1 MKNFIY
7 IILLAFS
14 AMFAVSCNDDN
25 LSKEGEG
32 SVTFNINCA
41 DTRTQVTDAML
52 EKLTFRI
59 KSVIGGVETLI
70 RSYSGDEIKDMSIWL
85 IPGEYKVYVEGGD
98 KDVASFDKVYY
109 KGSAEFTVKAGDS
122 DRSIT
127 VDCYPDNV
135 MIKVVFDD
143 TIKTMVAED
152 KMTDVKAGIVFKK
165 SDDDSIAAPSLEY
178 TCVNGTE
185 NVVSSGVGYFI
196 LDNGQ
201 DALEWSLSAKDVA
214 KDKDVAKSGSYTP
227 TEGFKAGYVYTLK
240 FKYSADLGGY
250 INIAVKVDKADDL
263 ESIDQDVYFKPAPQF
278 SGNVVDKTLP
288 VYAGM
293 SDVEYTIKA
302 INELTSTTGKSV
314 KVMIDGVEITDG
326 ITTIYSEDKKECTLT
341 LGKNFTDKLK
351 IGSNTFRIIA
361 TDNTGAQTTYN
372 QKYVG
377 EGIGE
382 MEVTNAWMGAATIK
396 AYVTNP
402 NASNPIVYYKS
413 NKDSDY
419 TSVQLIVKDFIGTAN
434 ATVGGGREY
443 DYYLSYSNN
452 KIGDNAQFKT
462 GGAIIPNG
470 GMEDWSNV
478 GNNVLVPYKASE
490 QYWDCGNHGSATV
503 GAQVTLQATGRTGSS
518 AHLDSI
524 YASMFG
530 IGKFAAGNIFFGKYL
545 GTTGTDG
552 GIGYGKPFTFD
563 YKPDKLVV
571 YYKGNV
577 GSADYAGGDL
587 QKGNSDK
594 SQIFVWLCN
603 KLDVNMPYVVCTK
616 YQKTFLKADGT
627 YVKADE
633 AVSIPLKDPITN
645 KEVTYTVPAH
655 SAGEQ
660 VEGLVAWG
668 SWSRTQSGVSVN
680 GGAET
685 PDIDGT
691 QWEKIEIPLQYVGTD
706 RPNYLVISCAASAY
720 GDYFAGSTDSY
731 MYVDDFEFV
740 Y

>member
-1 MKNFIY
+1 MKKYIY
-7 IILLAFS
+7 ILLAF
-14 AMFAVSCNDDN
+14 AVMFAVSCNDDN
-25 LSKEGEG
+25 LSRDGEG

-122 DRSIT
+122 DKSIT

-165 SDDDSIAAPSLEY
+165 SDDSNIAAPTLDY
-178 TCVNGTE
+178 TCVKGNDGIA
-185 NVVSSGVGYFI
+185 SSGVGYFI

-201 DALEWSLSAKDVA
+201 DCLDWSLSATDVSKEGKA
-214 KDKDVAKSGSYTP
+214 IAKSGTYKP
-227 TEGFKAGYVYTLK
+227 ADGFKAGYVYTLK

-250 INIAVKVDKADDL
+250 INIVVKVDKSF
-263 ESIDQDVYFKPAPQF
+263 ESINQDVYFKPAPQF
-278 SGNVVDKTLP
+278 SGNAVDKTLP

-302 INELTSTTGKSV
+302 INELTSTTGESI
-314 KVMIDGVEITDG
+314 KVMIDGVEVTDG
-326 ITTIYSEDKKECTLT
+326 ITTTYSEDKKECTLT

-419 TSVQLIVKDFIGTAN
+419 TSVQLTVKDFIGTAN

-452 KIGDNAQFKT
+452 KIGDNAQFET

-478 GNNVLVPYKASE
+478 GDNVLVPYKASE

-587 QKGNSDK
+587 QKGDSDK

-603 KLDVNMPYVVCTK
+603 KSDVNMPYVVCTK

-633 AVSIPLKDPITN
+633 AVDIPLKDPITN

-668 SWSRTQSGVSVN
+668 FWRRTQTGVSVN
-680 GGAET
+680 GSVET
-685 PDIDGT
+685 TDINGDVWT
-691 QWEKIEIPLQYVGTD
+691 KIEIPLQYVGTD
-706 RPNYLVISCAASAY
+706 KPNYLVISCAASAY

>member
-1 MKNFIY
+1 MKKFIY
-7 IILLAFS
+7 IILLAFT

-25 LSKEGEG
+25 LSRDGEG
-32 SVTFNINCA
+32 SVMFNITCT
-41 DTRTQVTDAML
+41 DTRAEDTDALL

-109 KGSAEFTVKAGDS
+109 KGSAEFTVDADDS
-122 DRSIT
+122 DKSIT

-135 MIKVVFDD
+135 MIKVVYDD
-143 TIKTMVAED
+143 TIKSKVADD

-178 TCVNGTE
+178 TCVKATE

-227 TEGFKAGYVYTLK
+227 TGGFKAGYVYTLK

-250 INIAVKVDKADDL
+250 INIAVKVDKAEDL

-314 KVMIDGVEITDG
+314 KVMIDGVEVTDG
-326 ITTIYSEDKKECTLT
+326 ITTTYSEDKKECTLT
-341 LGKNFTDKLK
+341 LGSAFTSKL
-351 IGSNTFRIIA
+351 GVGNSTFRIIA
-361 TDNTGAQTTYN
+361 VDNTGAQTTYI
-372 QKYVG
+372 QKYIG

-419 TSVQLIVKDFIGTAN
+419 TSVQLTVKDFIGTAN

-452 KIGDNAQFKT
+452 KIGDNAQFT
-462 GGAIIPNG
+462 TSGAVIPNG
-470 GMEDWSNV
+470 GMEYWSTVNQK
-478 GNNVLVPYKASE
+478 VLVPYEGTE
-490 QYWDCGNHGSATV
+490 QYWDCGNHGSSTMNKNVTTNVTGHNGDYSACLKSQFV
-503 GAQVTLQATGRTGSS
+503 GLGGS
-518 AHLDSI
+518 
-524 YASMFG
+524 
-530 IGKFAAGNIFFGKYL
+530 IGKFAAGNIYIGKYL
-545 GTTGTDG
+545 GTDGMDG
-552 GIGYGKPFTFD
+552 GIGYGKPFEFD
-563 YKPDKLVV
+563 YKPTKLTVW
-571 YYKGNV
+571 YRGKV
-577 GSADYAGGDL
+577 GDVTHD
-587 QKGNSDK
+587 QEKVIPTKSDK

-603 KLDVNMPYVVCTK
+603 SEDQYMVYTGNKG
-616 YQKTFLKADGT
+616 TFINADGT
-627 YVKADE
+627 YANALD
-633 AVSIPLKDPITN
+633 SDFN
-645 KEVTYTVPAH
+645 KFNKTVPKH
-655 SAGEQ
+655 NSGDK
-660 VEGLVAWG
+660 VKGLVAWG
-668 SWSRTQSGVSVN
+668 SWSRTQTGVSVN
-680 GGAET
+680 GSVET
-685 PDIDGT
+685 TDINGDVWT
-691 QWEKIEIPLQYVGTD
+691 KIEIPLQYVGTD
-706 RPNYLVISCAASAY
+706 KPNYLVISCAASAY
-720 GDYFAGSTDSY
+720 GDYFAGSTDSD